1 MNCLWRML
9 RLKCL
14 WVELRT
20 FSRSFNLVSS
30 AIFSLRIQGWGV
42 GGFWI
47 GVGVQ
52 HKNLI
57 NQNHCDW
64 ENFGIKNSLNERCY
78 KVSWS
83 TFQHWHLFLIQIL
96 VWRCLDKLDLDEMM
110 RPQSGHL
117 NGVDN
122 FCWYL
127 AKYWG
132 SNDLDWGVLGLLVDG
147 ALQPSGQRC
156 PPFLASFHQLL
167 NSRASILHY
176 IRRLVFKYFWV

>member
-117 NGVDN
+117 VLRISFDSFKILEVYGGLMVCCHKTHRVSWRFGLGVGLVERFNHLKD
-122 FCWYL
+122 
-127 AKYWG
+127 
-132 SNDLDWGVLGLLVDG
+132 VLHFLL
-147 ALQPSGQRC
+147 PS
-156 PPFLASFHQLL
+156 L
-167 NSRASILHY
+167 NSRASITT
-176 IRRLVFKYFWV
+176 